1 MAGNGNDPFSG
12 SNVRNI
18 LEHVLSPKIVS
29 DGTNG
34 YTVALDLINV
44 DNIYATGNI
53 YGSGGSI
60 GGGVTGPT
68 GPSGGP
74 VGPTG
79 YTGVT
84 GPTGRVGS
92 TGVTGPNGGGA
103 LSFRYTYWN
112 GSSLG
117 GEVFKTD
124 NIAYNLSGE
133 ADFIVSSVVTNCMNT
148 LIAWLNL
155 GGPIIMQTT
164 NANNQADVAYYSVG
178 GISPSLPNFYRLYL
192 GYISGSGNFTL
203 SNPYI
208 ISFHLGGIPGTQ
220 GATGE
225 TGPSGGPMGPTG
237 NAGATGAT
245 GVTGPTGETGAGVPS
260 GGSSGQVLTKN
271 SGTSYDTYWATPS
284 AGSGTIRNGLYKVAF
299 GSVSQFSTTT
309 DSADFPSSIGT
320 WQTPSTTQLTLN
332 FNSTNYPQA
341 TIPNISGCVYWY
353 NTGSNNY
360 KMAPIPTIG
369 ATSAYPLA
377 FLNWNSGTSNWQLLY
392 TITGSVFGASSNAGP
407 YSNTYGFLLFLNV
420 FN

>member
-192 GYISGSGNFTL
+192 AYISGSGEFTY

-208 ISFHLGGIPGTQ
+208 ISFHLGGVPG
-220 GATGE
+220 
-225 TGPSGGPMGPTG
+225 S
-237 NAGATGAT
+237 
-245 GVTGPTGETGAGVPS
+245 TGPTGETGPTGS
-260 GGSSGQVLTKN
+260 GSSYPVLAYDSYSPSSVGAFSFGDNLSVDLGFDIFDSVGTYNISVTWGLSVNNAKAGDLIQVTMQEEYST
-271 SGTSYDTYWATPS
+271 SGTYSIS
-284 AGSGTIRNGLYKVAF
+284 SCI
-299 GSVSQFSTTT
+299 TT
-309 DSADFPSSIGT
+309 DSTGGVPNLITTSGLIRVASSASKRLLLSFKLYPPSST
-320 WQTPSTTQLTLN
+320 AL
-332 FNSTNYPQA
+332 YY
-341 TIPNISGCVYWY
+341 VY
-353 NTGSNNY
+353 
-360 KMAPIPTIG
+360 
-369 ATSAYPLA
+369 
-377 FLNWNSGTSNWQLLY
+377 LY
-392 TITGSVFGASSNAGP
+392 SYVIHRVG
-407 YSNTYGFLLFLNV
+407 
-420 FN
+420 